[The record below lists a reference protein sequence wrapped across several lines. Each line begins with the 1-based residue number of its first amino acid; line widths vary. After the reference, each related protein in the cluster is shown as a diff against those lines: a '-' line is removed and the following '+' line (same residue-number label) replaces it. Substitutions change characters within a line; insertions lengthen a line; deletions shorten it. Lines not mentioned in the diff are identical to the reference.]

1 MEKLKKNIQELL
13 ILTLLLFILPLHA
26 QNNTATVNGTWNNCA
41 TWSNPPAIY
50 NNFSSNKVI
59 NTGINVT
66 LNSNWYAQGAD
77 LGTLA
82 GIDFQSNNWLDFTG
96 SGTDQTCIGTITTLS
111 CSGGTQ
117 SDNTISEGQAIAAG
131 ATRTIPYTGGNGGSY
146 PAGSW
151 SANGITA
158 NLPAGNF
165 AVGNGNL
172 VFNLSG
178 TPTANGT
185 INIPI
190 TVAGISCN
198 LTVNVLAPIPLT
210 ITSVG
215 FNIAPNYPVNYGNV
229 SYYHNSSSPA
239 IWNGSYTGSP
249 QVLGSFQYNYINGIR
264 VVATGGAPIYFPGAT
279 VFYAAANLRMVVYA
293 GWIYPGINT
302 LTWSLYRVSTNVNV
316 NFLGGMTI
324 NVLGTNL
331 SFGYQTIKSGL

>member
-1 MEKLKKNIQELL
+1 M
-13 ILTLLLFILPLHA
+13 
-26 QNNTATVNGTWNNCA
+26 
-41 TWSNPPAIY
+41 
-50 NNFSSNKVI
+50 
-59 NTGINVT
+59 
-66 LNSNWYAQGAD
+66 NSNWYAQGAD

-190 TVAGISCN
+190 TVAGISRN

-264 VVATGGAPIYFPGAT
+264 VVATGGAPIYFPG
-279 VFYAAANLRMVVYA
+279 VYAAANLRMVVYA